1 MENET
6 NNLLLI
12 SGKVDTCPVF
22 SHESHGINFFS
33 FSLLSK
39 RLSGTFDRIPVIIR
53 EDLII
58 PELADGEFVSV
69 KSELRSFNKKTDT
82 GNKLIISAFVREVA
96 PAPFG
101 EYENSLELSGTL
113 CKDPVYRKTPLGREI
128 CDMML
133 AINRRYGRSDYLP
146 LIAWGQNARRAAEL
160 VAGDEINLL
169 GRLQSR
175 EYTKTVDGVETVR
188 TTYEVSVSAFEQMSE
203 KARAY
208 GVYS

>member
-6 NNLLLI
+6 NNLLLLG
-12 SGKVDTCPVF
+12 GKVEASPVF
-22 SHESHGINFFS
+22 SHESHGISFFS

-39 RLSGTFDRIPVIIR
+39 RLSGTFDRIPVLIR

-58 PELADGEFVSV
+58 PQLAEGEFVSV

-82 GNKLIISAFVREVA
+82 GNKLIISAFVREVS
-96 PAPFG
+96 PALPG

-113 CKDPVYRKTPLGREI
+113 CKQPGYRKTPLGREI

-160 VAGDEINLL
+160 EAGDEINLL

-175 EYTKTVDGVETVR
+175 EYTKTVDGVDTVR
-188 TTYEVSVSAFEQMSE
+188 TTYEVSVSAFEVM
-203 KARAY
+203 
-208 GVYS
+208 